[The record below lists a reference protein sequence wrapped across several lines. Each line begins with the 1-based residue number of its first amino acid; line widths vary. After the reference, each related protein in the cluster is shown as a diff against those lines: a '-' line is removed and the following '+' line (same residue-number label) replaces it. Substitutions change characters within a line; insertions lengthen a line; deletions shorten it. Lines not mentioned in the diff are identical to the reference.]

1 MRTAIISDIHGN
13 LVSLEA
19 VLGDASRQGVDRIV
33 CLGDVAAT
41 GPQPRESVGRI
52 AELGCPVVMGNTD
65 QWLLEPGPAPGDEED
80 AERIH
85 EIDLWCSEQLGPAE
99 QAAVR
104 SYQPVV
110 ELDGI
115 CCYHGSPRSFDEELL
130 PATTAADLGAAL
142 AGHSAGVYAGGHT
155 HQVMLRH
162 HHTALVI
169 NPGSVGMPFELLE
182 DGTFRNPP
190 VAEYA
195 IVDGQDV
202 EFRRVPVNVA
212 AVTTAAMRTDMPHS
226 GWWVRDWAWSL

>member
-1 MRTAIISDIHGN
+1 MRTAVISDIHGN

-19 VLGDASRQGVDRIV
+19 VLADAAAQGIDSFV

-41 GPQPRESVGRI
+41 GPQPREVVARI
-52 AELGCPVVMGNTD
+52 ADLGCPVVMGNTD
-65 QWLLEPGPAPGDEED
+65 QWLLEPGAAPVDEED

-85 EIDLWCSEQLGPAE
+85 EIDLWCRDQLGPPE
-99 QAAVR
+99 LAALAR
-104 SYQPVV
+104 YEPVV
-110 ELDGI
+110 ELNGI

-130 PATTAADLGAAL
+130 PSTPAGDLETAL
-142 AGHSAGVYAGGHT
+142 AGRPADVFAGGHT
-155 HQVMLRH
+155 HQVMLRR
-162 HHTALVI
+162 HHTAIVI

-195 IVDGQDV
+195 IVDERDV

-226 GWWVRDWAWSL
+226 GWWVRDWAWAQ

>member
-1 MRTAIISDIHGN
+1 MRTAVISDIHGN

-19 VLGDASRQGVDRIV
+19 VLDDAARQAVDGFV

-41 GPQPRESVGRI
+41 GPQPREAVARI
-52 AELGCPVVMGNTD
+52 AGLGCPVVMGNTD
-65 QWLLEPGPAPGDEED
+65 HWLLEPGPGPADDED
-80 AERIH
+80 GERIH
-85 EIDLWCSEQLGPAE
+85 DIDLWCREQLGPEELVGLAGYE
-99 QAAVR
+99 
-104 SYQPVV
+104 PVV
-110 ELDGI
+110 ELDGV

-130 PATTAADLGAAL
+130 PTTPPADLEAAL
-142 AGHSAGVYAGGHT
+142 AGHNAGVYAGGHT
-155 HQVMLRH
+155 HQAMLRR

-169 NPGSVGMPFELLE
+169 NPGSVGMPFELLG

-195 IVDGQDV
+195 IVDERDV

-226 GWWVRDWAWSL
+226 GWWVRDWAWSQ